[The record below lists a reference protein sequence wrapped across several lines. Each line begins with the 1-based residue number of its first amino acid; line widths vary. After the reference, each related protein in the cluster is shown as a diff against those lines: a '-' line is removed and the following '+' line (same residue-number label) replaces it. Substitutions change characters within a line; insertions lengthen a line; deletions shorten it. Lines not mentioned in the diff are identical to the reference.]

1 MGWPRPLITTHC
13 NDDDNDDNLKPVLL
27 NEYINHI
34 SSASTVIC
42 SSSSFSDLSTLHGQ
56 STFLSYNKTGV
67 SYQNKCLV
75 SDQKGGRHCGPALI
89 HMGTRRTFQRSAD
102 PSSLSLFSDR

>member
-1 MGWPRPLITTHC
+1 MHQSYLVSQHGTAQH
-13 NDDDNDDNLKPVLL
+13 N
-27 NEYINHI
+27 
-34 SSASTVIC
+34 STIIC
-42 SSSSFSDLSTLHGQ
+42 LFGFFSELSTLRSQ

-75 SDQKGGRHCGPALI
+75 SDQKGGRHECRPALV